1 MAHSEDHDTVVVA
14 VAVPVHC
21 AMAEG
26 INGAVQHNLARADA
40 RALTDLAGPL
50 PPSLHALVERATRGA
65 ARSTAGQVS

>member
-1 MAHSEDHDTVVVA
+1 
-14 VAVPVHC
+14 
-21 AMAEG
+21 MAEG